1 MTNFKSNELNYV
13 QAMDYILEMVKMAAH
28 LIAIA

>member
-1 MTNFKSNELNYV
+1 MTRLRSNELNYV
-13 QAMDYILEMVKMAAH
+13 QAMDYILEMVKIAAH